1 MRIYLLNAPFMDNFV
16 RCGRW
21 QGVAARGGTMYYPI
35 WLSYATAVLEKEGH
49 EVKLVDAIANKWTNE
64 QTIDDAKKFDPD
76 LIVVDSNFSS
86 LRSDI
91 NITRILKQETESL
104 SVLVGPPVSQYSNQ
118 ILNSGIDIVAPFE
131 YDFTLR
137 DIVDL
142 VEHEKNFGGLK
153 GISYNVDGKIIH
165 NAKREPINSEEL
177 DEIPFVS
184 EVYRKYLCIDNY
196 FLNHSLYPMVQIF
209 TGRGCPNLCTFCS
222 WPETLMGREYRTRSI
237 ENIVDEFEYIMNELS
252 VKEIFIEDD
261 SFTLN
266 KKRII
271 RFCEELKERKIGIP
285 WSCQSRATLDYDTM
299 CAMKR
304 AGCRLLDVGYE
315 SGTDSIL
322 KNIKKGTSIS
332 RLSEFTKNAKRA
344 KLKILADFVIGF
356 PGETKETAAQTVQFI
371 KDIKPDILQ
380 IAVATPIPG
389 TEFYNWCKDNNYLLV
404 NDLEESIDANGFQ
417 KCIISYPWLKND
429 EIEQIVNE
437 ALKEYYLSFSYA
449 SLVARNLISRSA
461 LSELQVLCR
470 SAKPFLKYISK
481 IQ

>member
-35 WLSYATAVLEKEGH
+35 WLSYAAAVLEKEGH
-49 EVKLVDAIANKWTNE
+49 EIKLIDAIANKWTNK

-86 LRSDI
+86 LKSDV
-91 NITRILKQETESL
+91 NITRTIKRETESV
-104 SVLVGPPVSQYSNQ
+104 SVLVGPPVSQYPNE

-137 DIVDL
+137 DIVNL
-142 VEHEKNFGGLK
+142 VEENKNFDGLK

-165 NAKREPINSEEL
+165 NARREPISSEEL

-237 ENIVDEFEYIMNELS
+237 ENIVDEFEYIMNKLS

-271 RFCEELKERKIGIP
+271 QFCDELKERDIKVP

-299 CAMKR
+299 SAMKK

-315 SGTDSIL
+315 SGTDHIL

-371 KDIKPDILQ
+371 KDIRPDILQ